1 VPVRASADADPPPA
15 VAAGTPGDEW
25 DDADS
30 ILSWKLLIAI
40 AVVLAFVGVGAM
52 VVVNGR
58 KSDPA
63 TVTGSGTDKGGTG
76 GAGSQDAPAARDSF
90 ERPDSSSGLGKS
102 VTGEDWEMVAGT
114 WGISGNQAYVSALN
128 DKGPRNIAVVDLGAG
143 DGSVQAKA
151 AKLTDGWGL
160 VFRYR
165 GPNAFWA
172 ITAVL
177 PTKTFN
183 VWKFENGKAE
193 NVGNIGLVKYDE
205 GATVKVEFVGPSI
218 TVFVNGTA
226 IRTITDSYL
235 QSQGQ
240 GAGLYGDGKKV
251 VDARWSEFVARKG
264 LTAPSVTVAS
274 KGPTTTKPKAGA
286 EGGTTSVNPSPPP
299 AGGGSSTTSAAP

>member
-1 VPVRASADADPPPA
+1 MAVPTA
-15 VAAGTPGDEW
+15 VAPAPDDW

-40 AVVLAFVGVGAM
+40 AVVLAIVGVGAM
-52 VVVNGR
+52 VMVNGR
-58 KSDPA
+58 KADPA
-63 TVTGSGTDKGGTG
+63 TTTGSGPDKGGTG
-76 GAGSQDAPAARDSF
+76 GASSQDAPAARDSF

-114 WGISGNQAYVSALN
+114 WGIGGNQAYISAAN

-193 NVGNIGLVKYDE
+193 NVGNIGLVKYEE

-226 IRTITDSYL
+226 IRTINDSYL

-264 LTAPSVTVAS
+264 LTAPSVTVVS
-274 KGPTTTKPKAGA
+274 KGPTTTKPKAGT
-286 EGGTTSVNPSPPP
+286 EGGSTTVIPTQPT
-299 AGGGSSTTSAAP
+299 GGGSSTTSAAP